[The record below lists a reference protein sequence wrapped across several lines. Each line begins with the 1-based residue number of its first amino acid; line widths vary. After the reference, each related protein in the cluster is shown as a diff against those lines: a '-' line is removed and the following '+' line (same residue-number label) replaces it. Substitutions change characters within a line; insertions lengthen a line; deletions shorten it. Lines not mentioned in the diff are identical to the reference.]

1 MGSKF
6 FFLSVSAGRI
16 SGVVDRPARQ
26 RAVVHAAHA
35 RCETQK
41 QEAETQM
48 QMLRSKRETNGGESL
63 SLI

>member
-1 MGSKF
+1 MGSKY
-6 FFLSVSAGRI
+6 FFLSVSAGRN
-16 SGVVDRPARQ
+16 SGVVDRLARQ
-26 RAVVHAAHA
+26 RAVVRAAHA

-41 QEAETQM
+41 QGAETQM